1 MVAPVRPCA
10 AGGGDSPVKTEWRD
24 GNQIELLVNGDEFY
38 PSVFDAIRQARSR
51 VVLETFIWFEDKVGY
66 ALREALIAAARRGV
80 SVDATADGYG
90 SHDLSPAFLA
100 PMVEAGVRFHFY
112 DPLPRLFGLMR
123 TNLFRRLHR
132 KIVVVDSHTAWIGGI
147 NYSADHLSD
156 YGPQAKQDYAVKV
169 RGPVV
174 DDIYRFV
181 LAALAH
187 NEEPR
192 VWWRRRFRRAVRN
205 TQPGNAQALFVWRDN
220 GLHRRD
226 IERQYLQMLR
236 RAKRDVVIA
245 NAYFFP
251 GYRLLRAM
259 RKAARR
265 DVRVRLIIQGQP
277 DMPIVLIGARLLYPW
292 LVKAGVDI
300 YEYRRQP
307 LHGKVALQDDHW
319 TTVGSSNL
327 DPLSL
332 ALNLEANLFINDR
345 DFNQQLQDNLH
356 RLMREDCVRVDPAQ
370 LPKRS
375 YWQMLKNV
383 VVFHFLKR
391 FPSLVGWLPAH
402 SPQLTQ
408 VGHPPADDG
417 EKK

>member
-1 MVAPVRPCA
+1 MR
-10 AGGGDSPVKTEWRD
+10 TEWRD
-24 GNQIELLVNGDEFY
+24 GNHIELLVNGDEYY
-38 PSVFDAIRQARSR
+38 PSVFEAIRQARNR
-51 VVLETFIWFEDKVGY
+51 VVLETFIWFEDNVGY
-66 ALREALIAAARRGV
+66 ALREVLIAAAQRGV

-90 SHDLSPAFLA
+90 SHDLSPDFLA
-100 PMVEAGVRFHFY
+100 PMIEAGVRFHFY
-112 DPLPRLFGLMR
+112 DPRPRLFGLMR

-132 KIVVVDSHTAWIGGI
+132 KLVVVDGHTAWIGGI

-156 YGPQAKQDYAVKV
+156 YGPEAKQDYAVKV

-174 DDIYRFV
+174 DDIYRFM
-181 LAALAH
+181 LAALVH
-187 NEEPR
+187 DEEPHI
-192 VWWRRRFRRAVRN
+192 WWRRRFRRPVRN
-205 TQPGNAQALFVWRDN
+205 PHPGNAQALFVWRDN

-226 IERQYLQMLR
+226 IERQYLLMLR
-236 RAKRDVVIA
+236 RAKREVVIA

-265 DVRVRLIIQGQP
+265 HVRVRLIIQGQP
-277 DMPIVLIGARLLYPW
+277 DMPIVLFGARLLYPW

-307 LHGKVALQDDHW
+307 LHSKVALQDEYW
-319 TTVGSSNL
+319 ATIGSSNL

-345 DFNQQLQDNLH
+345 GFNQQLRDNLH
-356 RLMREDCVRVDPAQ
+356 QLIREDCVQVDPAQ
-370 LPKRS
+370 LPARS
-375 YWQMLKNV
+375 FWQVLKNV

-391 FPSLVGWLPAH
+391 FPSMVGWLPAH

-408 VGHPPADDG
+408 VGHTSVDDS
-417 EKK
+417 EKH

>member
-1 MVAPVRPCA
+1 M
-10 AGGGDSPVKTEWRD
+10 KTEWRD

-66 ALREALIAAARRGV
+66 ALREALIAAARCGV

-90 SHDLSPAFLA
+90 SRDLSPDFLA
-100 PMVEAGVRFHFY
+100 PLVEAGVRFHFY

-132 KIVVVDSHTAWIGGI
+132 KIVVVDGHSAWIGGI

-259 RKAARR
+259 RKAAWR

-307 LHGKVALQDDHW
+307 LHGKVALQDEHW

-408 VGHPPADDG
+408 VGGAPTDDNR
-417 EKK
+417 K

>member
-1 MVAPVRPCA
+1 M
-10 AGGGDSPVKTEWRD
+10 KTEWRD

-90 SHDLSPAFLA
+90 SRDLSPDFLA
-100 PMVEAGVRFHFY
+100 PLVEAGVRFHFY

-132 KIVVVDSHTAWIGGI
+132 KIVVVDGHSAWIGGI

-174 DDIYRFV
+174 DDIGRFV

-187 NEEPR
+187 HEEPR

-205 TQPGNAQALFVWRDN
+205 TDPGNAQALFVWRDN
-220 GLHRRD
+220 GPHRRD

-236 RAKRDVVIA
+236 RAKREVVIA

-356 RLMREDCVRVDPAQ
+356 QLIREDCVRVDPTQ

-375 YWQMLKNV
+375 YWQVVKGM

-391 FPSLVGWLPAH
+391 FPSMVGWLPAPR
-402 SPQLTQ
+402 PQLTR
-408 VGHPPADDG
+408 VEHPPMDD
-417 EKK
+417 KDRK